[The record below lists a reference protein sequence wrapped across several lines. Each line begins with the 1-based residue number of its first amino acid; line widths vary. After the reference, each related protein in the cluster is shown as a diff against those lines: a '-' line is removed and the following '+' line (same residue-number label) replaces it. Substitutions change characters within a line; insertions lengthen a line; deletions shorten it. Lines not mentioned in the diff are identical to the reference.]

1 MVYYFPPPRQLRQLA
16 TNCSRSLIIMAN
28 LSVVLI
34 ITDNISYLSRYQIIA
49 RPIVMILEHNYEVNF
64 TTLRFW
70 FTVCLHL
77 RYSLDQ
83 KIRCVN
89 QSTMADSWHPGLTWP
104 LIWSTL
110 FFHFI
115 RCPCCFVSYNC
126 LTSINCSDYV
136 WNISS
141 YKELRICHLCNTTDR
156 GDEFHYLLKFDYFNG
171 KRKTCIDKKKYLKN
185 GSILK
190 FGTLMNLTKKIQNI
204 KTMHFYKKY

>member
-1 MVYYFPPPRQLRQLA
+1 MFTFTIFIRPEDKVCQSVNNGRQL
-16 TNCSRSLIIMAN
+16 TSGVDMAAD
-28 LSVVLI
+28 L
-34 ITDNISYLSRYQIIA
+34 
-49 RPIVMILEHNYEVNF
+49 VNA
-64 TTLRFW
+64 
-70 FTVCLHL
+70 V
-77 RYSLDQ
+77 
-83 KIRCVN
+83 
-89 QSTMADSWHPGLTWP
+89 
-104 LIWSTL
+104 
-110 FFHFI
+110 FHFI

-171 KRKTCIDKKKYLKN
+171 KRKTCIDKKKYFKN

-204 KTMHFYKKY
+204 KTIHFYKKY